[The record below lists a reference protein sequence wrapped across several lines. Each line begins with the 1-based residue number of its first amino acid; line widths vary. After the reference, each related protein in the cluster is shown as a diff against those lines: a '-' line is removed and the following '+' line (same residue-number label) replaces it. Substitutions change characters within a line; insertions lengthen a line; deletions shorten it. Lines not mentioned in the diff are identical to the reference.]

1 MATNIL
7 ELFAKLAMDASD
19 FEGGLV
25 KASKQAE
32 NFSGKIKNVMAK
44 VGKLTLAGISATTT
58 AAVGFAKSSISVG
71 QQFDSAMSQVAATMG
86 TTVDNIQNLREF
98 AQKMGSETAFSASQ
112 AAEALN
118 FMALAG
124 YDAETSMKML
134 PNVLNLAAAGGMDL
148 ATASD
153 MVTDTQSALGLSL
166 EQTERLVDKMAKASS
181 KTNTSVSQLGEAMLT
196 VGGTAKTL
204 AGGTTELATV
214 LGLLADN
221 GVKGSEGGTALRNI
235 ILALSAPTN
244 TAAKAIKKLGV
255 EVFDGQGNMRDL
267 QSIFADFNKT
277 LSTMSQGDQTKALSD
292 IFNKVD
298 LKSVNALLATNTD
311 RWNDVS
317 TAIDEAKNS
326 ASEMANTQLDNLSG
340 NMTLFKSALEGVQIA
355 ISDKLTPTLNQFVK
369 LGANSLSTLTE
380 KIRTG
385 KTKEIIRA
393 VKDIIKNATGEI
405 IKNIPMFV
413 DIGTQLFSAIIQGM
427 VENLPLLVDAAGQ
440 IFDSMVNALQDQFP
454 VLEPVFDVL
463 KSALGFIS
471 TVGESAGAA
480 LKSIWDNFLQYVVGF
495 AAETFGAFMTLIAD
509 VLERISQNETAVAVL
524 TTILTLIGSITAAYY
539 AYQGAMWLVNA
550 AQNAAAVSGGILNAV
565 WAANPV
571 GVIIAAIAGLIAL
584 IVVVI
589 TYWDEIVAGF
599 QWVIDRIMEGYQWL
613 VDRVIEGGEIIAKW
627 VMDLWI
633 NVISGFKWFIDRIVD
648 GVGIIGNW
656 FSDLW
661 KSITDIFSGIGQ
673 WFGDRFNE
681 AWEGIKNAFS
691 KVGEFFK
698 GLWDGIISTFQW
710 VGQAVGDAIG
720 GAFKAAMNL
729 VIGVVEGALNL
740 IPAAINGAIWLIN
753 EIPGVNIPSIPLV
766 QLPRLAQGGVL
777 KKGQVGLLEGS
788 GDEAVVPLSQNT
800 EWIDKVAERLN
811 QNANTAPNNY
821 YFYFNIDKVSG
832 NAEDLEE
839 NADRLMQI
847 FTEKMAQRGRVF
859 A

>member
-1 MATNIL
+1 MAVNVF
-7 ELFAKLAMDASD
+7 ELFAKLMMDKSD
-19 FEGGLV
+19 FDENLV

-32 NFSGKIKNVMAK
+32 NFSEKIKNVMAK
-44 VGKLTLAGISATTT
+44 VGKLTLAGISATTA
-58 AAVGFAKSSISVG
+58 AAVGFAKNSISVG
-71 QQFDSAMSQVAATMG
+71 QRFDSAMSQVAATMG

-118 FMALAG
+118 FMALAD
-124 YDAETSMKML
+124 YDAETSMKIL

-166 EQTERLVDKMAKASS
+166 EQTEKLVDQMAKASS

-204 AGGTTELATV
+204 AGGTTELSTV

-298 LKSVNALLATNTD
+298 LKSVNALLATNAN

-326 ASEMANTQLDNLSG
+326 AGEMANTQLDNLSG

-369 LGANSLSTLTE
+369 LGANSLSALTE

-393 VKDIIKNATGEI
+393 IKDIIKNATGEI

-413 DIGTQLFSAIIQGM
+413 DIGIQLFSAVIEGLI
-427 VENLPLLVDAAGQ
+427 ENIPLLIEATGK
-440 IFDSMVNALQDQFP
+440 IFDSLINALQDKFP
-454 VLEPVFDVL
+454 VLEPVFNL
-463 KSALGFIS
+463 MKSALSLIAE
-471 TVGESAGAA
+471 VAESAGNG
-480 LKSIWDNFLQYVVGF
+480 LKTIWDNFLSKVVGV
-495 AAETFGAFMTLIAD
+495 TWDIFGGFLKGLAD
-509 VLERISQNETAVAVL
+509 VLDRISKNQTAVNTL
-524 TTILTLIGSITAAYY
+524 TTIVGSILGIVAAAKTLIGVIALVKTAIE
-539 AYQGAMWLVNA
+539 
-550 AQNAAAVSGGILNAV
+550 AVSVAGGVANAV
-565 WAANPV
+565 FAANP
-571 GVIIAAIAGLIAL
+571 IGLIIVAIGAL
-584 IVVVI
+584 IAVIVEVI
-589 TYWDEIVAGF
+589 TYWDYLVLIWEESGK
-599 QWVIDRIMEGYQWL
+599 QWKKWFEDIGKWFASLWNGVVDGYWWLIDRVVEGAEKIW
-613 VDRVIEGGEIIAKW
+613 
-627 VMDLWI
+627 
-633 NVISGFKWFIDRIVD
+633 N
-648 GVGIIGNW
+648 GIT
-656 FSDLW
+656 SV
-661 KSITDIFSGIGQ
+661 
-673 WFGDRFNE
+673 
-681 AWEGIKNAFS
+681 FS
-691 KVGEFFK
+691 KVGEFFG
-698 GLWDGIISTFQW
+698 GLWNNIVSTFS
-710 VGQAVGDAIG
+710 VIGTKVAEAIG
-720 GAFKAAMNL
+720 GAFKAAINA
-729 VIGVVEGALNL
+729 VIWTVEGALNL
-740 IPAAINGAIWLIN
+740 IPNAVNGAIDLIN
-753 EIPGVNIPSIPLV
+753 KLPGVNISAIPTV
-766 QLPRLAQGGVL
+766 TLPRLAQGGVL
-777 KKGQVGLLEGS
+777 KKGQVGYLEGD

-800 EWIDKVAERLN
+800 QWIDRVADKISEKSGN
-811 QNANTAPNNY
+811 SATYIFN
-821 YFYFNIDKVSG
+821 FNIDNVSG
-832 NAEDLEE
+832 NREDMED
-839 NADRLMQI
+839 NADLLMQI
-847 FTEKMAQRGRVF
+847 ITEKMSRMGVVF